1 MDTTFL
7 ISFQIFDVISLMES
21 QIFATAFL
29 ILFKIFS
36 RSDFNFS
43 KSPVT
48 RSIINSTGAS
58 VAFLMNSHAFCAS
71 CLIPFQIPF
80 KFSFNFVKESVM
92 VVTIVLIVG
101 LASND
106 DNISFHA
113 LGIVSV
119 KNSTIPSHAAK
130 NPSLIAF
137 KILFTPS
144 RNHSHLLYKVTSAAI
159 IAVITAIT
167 GCAVIIPSSPV
178 TAVLIPS
185 TNFVATPSFPDNFD
199 SAPATADIPSD
210 IWPITISSG
219 PNAATRIP
227 TTTITCCT
235 PSGSAE
241 NLLTSAVISS
251 ATFWTIG
258 ASVSP
263 I

>member
-1 MDTTFL
+1 
-7 ISFQIFDVISLMES
+7 MES

-137 KILFTPS
+137 KIPFT
-144 RNHSHLLYKVTSAAI
+144 
-159 IAVITAIT
+159 
-167 GCAVIIPSSPV
+167 
-178 TAVLIPS
+178 
-185 TNFVATPSFPDNFD
+185 
-199 SAPATADIPSD
+199 PATADIPSD
-210 IWPITISSG
+210 ICPIIIKSG

-251 ATFWTIG
+251 ATFWIIG

>member
-1 MDTTFL
+1 
-7 ISFQIFDVISLMES
+7 MES

-48 RSIINSTGAS
+48 RSIIKRTGAS
-58 VAFLMNSHAFCAS
+58 VAFLINSHVFCAS
-71 CLIPFQIPF
+71 DLIPFHIPF
-80 KFSFNFVKESVM
+80 KFSFNLVKDSVM
-92 VVTIVLIVG
+92 VVTMACIVG
-101 LASND
+101 FSSNVS
-106 DNISFHA
+106 NAF
-113 LGIVSV
+113 GIVSV
-119 KNSTIPSHAAK
+119 KNPAIPSHTA
-130 NPSLIAF
+130 NTLSLIVF
-137 KILFTPS
+137 RIVFTPS
-144 RNHSHLLYKVTSAAI
+144 RNHSHLLYKVTNVTI
-159 IAVITAIT
+159 IAVIAAIT
-167 GCAVIIPSSPV
+167 GCAVIIPSNPV
-178 TAVLIPS
+178 TAVLIPPIR
-185 TNFVATPSFPDNFD
+185 FVTTPPIPDNFD
-199 SAPATADIPSD
+199 SVPATADIPND